1 MLAALVAAAAAAVLM
16 AAVAWAAGTGSPVGL
31 HLVTLPTGPDGSPL
45 GSAGLLGEPAPTAV
59 PSQDPTAGLD
69 IVPVVFRRVM
79 QAVALLL
86 IALCVLAVLNRIRW
100 GRFGLRLTR
109 PDRGLGA
116 FVVGEAAEEEEADE
130 TAALARQVRAGIRAL
145 DADPAPREAVIA
157 CWLRLEAAAAASGVP
172 RGPAETPA
180 ELVARVLVAHRVRRP
195 ALERLAEAYRWAR
208 YSPHRVDEHTRE
220 RARRALEDVERDLL
234 AAVGTA
240 GETSR
245 SDAAPVPR

>member
-1 MLAALVAAAAAAVLM
+1 MLAALAAAAAAAVLM

-31 HLVTLPTGPDGSPL
+31 HLLTLPTGPDGSPL
-45 GSAGLLGEPAPTAV
+45 AGLLGEPAPTAV
-59 PSQDPTAGLD
+59 PMQDPTAGLD
-69 IVPVVFRRVM
+69 IVPVVLRRIM

-109 PDRGLGA
+109 PDRGLDA
-116 FVVGEAAEEEEADE
+116 FVVGEAAEDEEVDEA
-130 TAALARQVRAGIRAL
+130 AALAREIRAGIRAL

-180 ELVARVLVAHRVRRP
+180 ELVARVLAAHRVRRP

-220 RARRALEDVERDLL
+220 RARHALEDVERDLL
-234 AAVGTA
+234 AAVAA
-240 GETSR
+240 GESDR